1 MEHMKFN
8 DYEYFHPK
16 FEEDKKLFLSLI
28 EKIKTD
34 ITFTKTL
41 ENIHSFNVLRGNIET
56 LFAIVNI
63 RYTTNTSNSYYKGEK
78 KFWDEH
84 WPLYQSIFLEF
95 EFNLLNS
102 PFKDKLEHQFGKQYF
117 VLLELNQKSFSKE
130 ILLDIQ
136 NENKLVTEYMD
147 LLASAKVS
155 YEDSTYNLSEISY
168 FGFSPD
174 REVRKKSNEA
184 KYEFFKKYESRIDDI
199 FDNLVK
205 VRDQM
210 AKKLGFE
217 NYIELGYIRMKR
229 NGYGLSEV
237 KNFRENVLKYI
248 VPFASSL
255 YEKQKNRLGFETLN
269 YYDENTVFSNNNLS
283 TSLSFNETMDAFEE
297 IFNEISLQTASLFG
311 FLTKRNLLDL
321 KTRKNKALGGYCSY
335 IWNHGAPFIF
345 ANFNN
350 TYNDIRTFSHEMGH
364 ALHAYL
370 SKWIDIPSYRCTL
383 ESAEVHSMGMEL
395 FVLPWI
401 DKIYGKNNGKY
412 KFVILSSAIKFIPY
426 AATIDEFQE
435 KIYEN
440 PNLTPKERK
449 ELWRA
454 IEKKYLPHRDYSESS
469 FLEAGNWWFQ
479 QIHIFKTPFYYIDY
493 ALAEVSSLQFVSR
506 METNYAEALK
516 DYLGI
521 CNVGGLYSF
530 LNLLQKANLKSP
542 FEEETIKS
550 VMTEIKEELN
560 ALELS
565 I

>member
-1 MEHMKFN
+1 M
-8 DYEYFHPK
+8 
-16 FEEDKKLFLSLI
+16 
-28 EKIKTD
+28 
-34 ITFTKTL
+34 
-41 ENIHSFNVLRGNIET
+41 
-56 LFAIVNI
+56 
-63 RYTTNTSNSYYKGEK
+63 
-78 KFWDEH
+78 
-84 WPLYQSIFLEF
+84 
-95 EFNLLNS
+95 NS

-321 KTRKNKALGGYCSY
+321 KTRKSKALGGYCSY

-401 DKIYGKNNGKY
+401 DKIYGKNSEKY

-479 QIHIFKTPFYYIDY
+479 QIHIFKIPFYYIDY

>member
-95 EFNLLNS
+95 EFNILNS

-117 VLLELNQKSFSKE
+117 VFLELNQKSFSKE

-321 KTRKNKALGGYCSY
+321 KTRKNKA
-335 IWNHGAPFIF
+335 
-345 ANFNN
+345 
-350 TYNDIRTFSHEMGH
+350 
-364 ALHAYL
+364 
-370 SKWIDIPSYRCTL
+370 DIPSYRCTL

-449 ELWRA
+449 ALWRA

-479 QIHIFKTPFYYIDY
+479 QIHIFKIPFYYIDY

>member
-1 MEHMKFN
+1 MEHMRFN
-8 DYEYFHPK
+8 DYEYFQPK

-78 KFWDEH
+78 NFWDEH

-117 VLLELNQKSFSKE
+117 ILLELNQKSFSKE

-321 KTRKNKALGGYCSY
+321 KTRKSKALGGYCSY

-401 DKIYGKNNGKY
+401 DKIYGKNSEKY

-449 ELWRA
+449 ALWRA

-542 FEEETIKS
+542 FKEETIKS